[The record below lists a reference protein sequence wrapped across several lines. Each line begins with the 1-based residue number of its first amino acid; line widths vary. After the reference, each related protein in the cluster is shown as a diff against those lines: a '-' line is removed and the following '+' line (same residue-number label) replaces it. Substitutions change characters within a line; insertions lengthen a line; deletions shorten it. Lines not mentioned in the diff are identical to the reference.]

1 MMQANPMRG
10 YLLGNTSRCDKEQ
23 YPFSWMTCNGSEMYF
38 CNFTN
43 SAEGLMFQNEY
54 QNIKNIIEELN
65 RKYHNKSSSITP
77 DAHLQVLAE
86 NWLPLVNRLE
96 SKWGK
101 ELVPG
106 DIRRSKNDVES
117 NLQIPRTRWPD
128 QLELK

>member
-1 MMQANPMRG
+1 
-10 YLLGNTSRCDKEQ
+10 
-23 YPFSWMTCNGSEMYF
+23 MYF
-38 CNFTN
+38 CNFTD
-43 SAEGLMFQNEY
+43 SAEGLMFQYEY
-54 QNIKNIIEELN
+54 QNIKNIIDELN
-65 RKYHNKSSSITP
+65 RKYNNKSSSMTP

-86 NWLPLVNRLE
+86 KWLPLVNRLE

-106 DIRRSKNDVES
+106 DVRRSKNNVES